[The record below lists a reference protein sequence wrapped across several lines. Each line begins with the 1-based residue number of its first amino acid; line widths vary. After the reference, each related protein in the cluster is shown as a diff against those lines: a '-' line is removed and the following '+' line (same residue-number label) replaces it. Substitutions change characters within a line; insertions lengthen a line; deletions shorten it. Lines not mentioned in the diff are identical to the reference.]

1 MKPMLTLIAKPGKLM
16 IRKENHTSK
25 FLIYNDTKAS
35 EQKFS
40 KYYLITK

>member
-1 MKPMLTLIAKPGKLM
+1 MKPMLTPIAKPGKLM
-16 IRKENHTSK
+16 TRKENHTSK
-25 FLIYNDTKAS
+25 FLMYNGAKAS